1 MGTFSLNINEY
12 VESSLQEIEETH
24 GSIILELFTGTIL
37 DTPVLEGRL
46 RGNWIMTESSPAG
59 NTVDAVETTYESE
72 SKNKDEGVRGKLTS
86 AKFNEVANHI
96 NKLDLRKDFK
106 VYLTN
111 NLPYAYRIEYDGYSG
126 KAPEGM
132 VRKNF
137 ARIIQNLQT

>member
-1 MGTFSLNINEY
+1 METFSLKINEF

-24 GSIILELFTGTIL
+24 GSIILELFTGVIL

-46 RGNWIMTESSPAG
+46 RANWIMTESSPAG
-59 NTVDAVETTYESE
+59 GTVDSVGTNYESE
-72 SKNKDEGVRGKLTS
+72 SKNKEEGVRGKLTS
-86 AKFNEVANHI
+86 AKFNEVSNHI

-111 NLPYAYRIEYDGYSG
+111 NLPYAYRIEYYGYSG

-137 ARIIQNLQT
+137 ERIIQNLKS